1 MGASDKI
8 RWKRMVNEVRFLHN
22 ERDLVVEIIKEA
34 GPQFHEYYLRLA
46 AQNNLDVHELNKK
59 HQQKLEELYRDMS
72 PKKSLTS
79 EQDSSDS
86 GSLAMY
92 EGPQILEDNDYQIL
106 KDDTE
111 IRDSFKKLFKQLALK
126 LHPDK
131 ITGAVTIEQGM
142 ENLRL
147 FQEAQSAL
155 SEQRYFVLLDLAERY
170 NISQPKNYKQQVR
183 WMKKES
189 ERLTNKIKKHKD
201 SYNYIFSEC
210 NSDEEKDMLI
220 KRFIAHLFDIHLQ

>member
-34 GPQFHEYYLRLA
+34 GPQFHEHYLRLA

-59 HQQKLEELYRDMS
+59 HQQKLEELYREMS

-189 ERLTNKIKKHKD
+189 ERLATKIKKHKD

-220 KRFIAHLFDIHLQ
+220 KRFVAHLFDIHLQ

>member
-1 MGASDKI
+1 VGASDKI

-22 ERDLVVEIIKEA
+22 ERDLVIEIIKEA
-34 GPQFHEYYLRLA
+34 GPQFHEHYLRVA

-72 PKKSLTS
+72 PKKSEIS
-79 EQDSSDS
+79 EQDSLDS

-111 IRDSFKKLFKQLALK
+111 IKDSFKKLFKQLALK

-155 SEQRYFVLLDLAERY
+155 VEQRYFVLLDLAERY

-189 ERLTNKIKKHKD
+189 ERLTSKIKKHKD

-220 KRFIAHLFDIHLQ
+220 KRFVAHLFDIHLQ

>member
-34 GPQFHEYYLRLA
+34 GPQFHEYYLHLA

>member
-34 GPQFHEYYLRLA
+34 GPQFHEHYLRLA

-59 HQQKLEELYRDMS
+59 HQQKLEELYREMS

-189 ERLTNKIKKHKD
+189 ERLTTKIKKHKD

-220 KRFIAHLFDIHLQ
+220 KRFVAHLFDIHLQ

>member
-22 ERDLVVEIIKEA
+22 ERDLVIEIIKEA
-34 GPQFHEYYLRLA
+34 GPQFHEHYLRVA

-72 PKKSLTS
+72 PKKSEIS
-79 EQDSSDS
+79 EQDSLDS

-111 IRDSFKKLFKQLALK
+111 IKDSFKKLFKQLALK

-155 SEQRYFVLLDLAERY
+155 VEQRYFVLLDLAERY

-189 ERLTNKIKKHKD
+189 ERLTSKIKKHKD

-220 KRFIAHLFDIHLQ
+220 KRFVAHLFDIHLQ

>member
-1 MGASDKI
+1 
-8 RWKRMVNEVRFLHN
+8 MVNEVRFLHN

-34 GPQFHEYYLRLA
+34 GPQFHEHYLRLA

-59 HQQKLEELYRDMS
+59 HQQKLEELYREMS

-189 ERLTNKIKKHKD
+189 ERLTTKIKKHKD

-220 KRFIAHLFDIHLQ
+220 KRFVAHLFDIHLQ

>member
-34 GPQFHEYYLRLA
+34 GPQFHEHYLRLA
-46 AQNNLDVHELNKK
+46 AQSNLDVHELNKK
-59 HQQKLEELYRDMS
+59 HQQKLEELYREMS

-155 SEQRYFVLLDLAERY
+155 TEQRYFVLLDLAERY

-189 ERLTNKIKKHKD
+189 ERLTTKIKKHKD
-201 SYNYIFSEC
+201 SYNYVFSEC

-220 KRFIAHLFDIHLQ
+220 KRFVAHLFDIHLQ

>member
-34 GPQFHEYYLRLA
+34 GPQFHEYYLHLA

-79 EQDSSDS
+79 EHDSSDS

>member
-8 RWKRMVNEVRFLHN
+8 RWKRMINEVRFLHN
-22 ERDLVVEIIKEA
+22 EKDLVVEIIKEA
-34 GPQFHEYYLRLA
+34 GPQFHEHYLRLA
-46 AQNNLDVHELNKK
+46 AQNDLDVHELNKR
-59 HQQKLEELYRDMS
+59 HQQKLEELYQDMS
-72 PKKSLTS
+72 PKKSEITKDGPT
-79 EQDSSDS
+79 EP
-86 GSLAMY
+86 GSIAVY
-92 EGPQILEDNDYQIL
+92 DGPQILEDSDYHVL

-111 IRDSFKKLFKQLALK
+111 IKESFKKLFKQLALK

-131 ITGAVTIEQGM
+131 ITGSVTIEQGM

-155 SEQRYFVLLDLAERY
+155 TEQRYFVLLDLAERY
-170 NISQPKNYKQQVR
+170 NVSQPRNYKQQVR

-189 ERLTNKIKKHKD
+189 ERLGKRIAQHKD

-210 NSDEEKDMLI
+210 NSDEERDRLV
-220 KRFIAHLFDIHLQ
+220 KRFISHLFDIHLQ

>member
-1 MGASDKI
+1 
-8 RWKRMVNEVRFLHN
+8 MVNEVRFLHN
-22 ERDLVVEIIKEA
+22 ERDLVIEIIKEA
-34 GPQFHEYYLRLA
+34 GPQFHEHYLRVA

-72 PKKSLTS
+72 PKKSEIS
-79 EQDSSDS
+79 EQDSLDS

-111 IRDSFKKLFKQLALK
+111 IKDSFKKLFKQLALK

-155 SEQRYFVLLDLAERY
+155 VEQRYFVLLDLAERY

-189 ERLTNKIKKHKD
+189 ERLTSKIKKHKD

-220 KRFIAHLFDIHLQ
+220 KRFVAHLFDIHLQ

>member
-1 MGASDKI
+1 
-8 RWKRMVNEVRFLHN
+8 MVNEVRFLHN

-34 GPQFHEYYLRLA
+34 GPQFHEYYLHLA